1 MQTPEMAIE
10 ELEFGC
16 QENSGL
22 KVAMIQGRA
31 IRPLIKVEK
40 EYPELAD
47 VGRRMDVLTIDS
59 DYDYDPFWA
68 KCVELN
74 VAPASHAANMG
85 WGTRSTSNYMY
96 NHMSTFSVAH
106 ETLAKALVPRS
117 GVTRTVPGA

>member
-1 MQTPEMAIE
+1 MTPAAAIPMQTPEMAIE
-10 ELEFGC
+10 ELEFAVN
-16 QENSGL
+16 ELGL

-68 KCVELN
+68 S
-74 VAPASHAANMG
+74 AS
-85 WGTRSTSNYMY
+85 S
-96 NHMSTFSVAH
+96 
-106 ETLAKALVPRS
+106 
-117 GVTRTVPGA
+117 